1 MKIAGIGV
9 YVHATFWLLLIW
21 VGYVRFT
28 ARGRWEDAAAG
39 VAFIL
44 VLFAIV
50 VMHEFG
56 HALTA
61 RRFGVRTRDIT
72 LLPIGGVARLERIP
86 EDPKQELLIALA
98 GPAVNV
104 CLAAICF
111 ALIGANWQLG
121 QFTNLDLIRGNFLGN
136 LMWINV
142 GLAVFNMMPAFPMD
156 GGRVLRALLAIR
168 LRYEHATR
176 IAAWVG
182 QGLAMLLAFGGLAS
196 MLFGGPLSNPFL
208 ILIAMFIWMGARQ
221 EYELVRMRS
230 ALANLTAGQAML
242 RNFSTIQAAD
252 SLGFAAQRMAGDWQ
266 PDFPVV
272 DRSGRLVGMLTRV
285 GLRDGLSRWGIG
297 APVEQCM
304 IPSPEIVDPDLP
316 IRELLSRPRLL
327 AQRILPV
334 ARHEQL
340 FGVLDVARLGEYLSG
355 TFEAGQAWRGAAPP
369 VISDSRHL

>member
-1 MKIAGIGV
+1 
-9 YVHATFWLLLIW
+9 
-21 VGYVRFT
+21 
-28 ARGRWEDAAAG
+28 
-39 VAFIL
+39 
-44 VLFAIV
+44 
-50 VMHEFG
+50 
-56 HALTA
+56 
-61 RRFGVRTRDIT
+61 
-72 LLPIGGVARLERIP
+72 
-86 EDPKQELLIALA
+86 
-98 GPAVNV
+98 
-104 CLAAICF
+104 
-111 ALIGANWQLG
+111 
-121 QFTNLDLIRGNFLGN
+121 
-136 LMWINV
+136 
-142 GLAVFNMMPAFPMD
+142 
-156 GGRVLRALLAIR
+156 
-168 LRYEHATR
+168 
-176 IAAWVG
+176 
-182 QGLAMLLAFGGLAS
+182 